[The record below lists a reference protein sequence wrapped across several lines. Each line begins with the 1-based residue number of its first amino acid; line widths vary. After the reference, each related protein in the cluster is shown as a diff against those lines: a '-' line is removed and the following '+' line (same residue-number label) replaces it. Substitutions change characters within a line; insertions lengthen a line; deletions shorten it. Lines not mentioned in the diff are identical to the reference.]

1 MIIMGS
7 IIVLNPSDESSLLLT
22 SYVIKNQKK
31 KIGIIDFNLDYSAQQ
46 ISEKFFHV
54 DYIKYDTYSGELP
67 RFNENYTSKMFL
79 KELKQKYDMTFIIID
94 VLGYY
99 NYLFA
104 RNMNLIKSIVCTYH
118 IGIHIG
124 RMVKKLS
131 EKTGV
136 LNRCFIILKESDSLS
151 SYKNLEAME
160 SLTDKYNCVFL
171 LEPVSVQNTVVKLKW
186 YGFFEDYL
194 YDKGTTKFCNNCL
207 TEICKA
213 V

>member
-1 MIIMGS
+1 MGS

-31 KIGIIDFNLDYSAQQ
+31 KIGIIDFHLDYSAQQ
-46 ISEKFFHV
+46 IAEKFQHV

-104 RNMNLIKSIVCTYH
+104 RNMNLIKSIVCTYR

-136 LNRCFIILKESDSLS
+136 LNRCFIII
-151 SYKNLEAME
+151 N
-160 SLTDKYNCVFL
+160 YNCVFL
-171 LEPVSVQNTVVKLKW
+171 HEPVAVQNTVAKLKW

-194 YDKGTTKFCNNCL
+194 YDEGTTKFCNNCL